1 MNTLKMEWKKLLSKP
16 LLIGTMFVLMFIP
29 IIYGGFFL
37 GASWDPYGKTDRLP
51 VAVVNQDQP
60 AEYEGTQLAVGDE
73 LVDNLKDNQD
83 LEWHFTDKKEAEKG
97 MDEGKYFMVLT
108 IPEDFSFNAS
118 TVMGV
123 QPKPMNLQYETN
135 PGRGFFIEAVS
146 KQATADIREQISESV
161 TKEYVKAVFDQI
173 QTIGDGMDEAA
184 DGAVQLTDGAAEI
197 HKGNATLSEKLGEL
211 ATGTLTFK
219 QGAEK
224 LEVGAGQFAAGAA
237 QLDEGAGQLR
247 TGVFAYTDGVGQL
260 QSGIAGLA
268 DGTSQL
274 TAGGA
279 ELVEGSAALADGL
292 GTLLPGAQQLNSG
305 LADAENGSGQ
315 LNAGLQELQTKTAEL
330 AGPDSG
336 IQQLANGQR
345 ALNDGLD
352 ELAAGSSSLE
362 EGLKA
367 LQQGLPSQDQVNSL
381 QQGLA
386 SIRENAAKL
395 AAVASAGDANG
406 AASLQASLSAAKQ
419 ALDELQISSSNA
431 AEAVKNTSTY
441 NALAPEQQSELIAA
455 IEQSAATQSANQQAS
470 IDKLAGNLAAINSDL
485 NNSILPAFQSLG
497 SLPEQAAGLSG
508 AIAQVN
514 PAASEALGGYE
525 TIQQA
530 LNGKLIPGAGSLTTG
545 INEAAAGSGQL
556 LSGVN
561 EAASSLPQ
569 LAGAVDSL
577 AKGSE
582 SLNQGVSALSA
593 GSNGLV
599 EGAGAL
605 KEGSA
610 QLQQGTAAY
619 TEGVAK
625 VADGTNELKQG
636 ADELAGNS
644 AALQSGADDLASGI
658 SSLNNGVPTLINGV
672 NELAGGA
679 GDIGDGAQALESG
692 AGELG
697 DGAAK
702 LETGS
707 TELADRL
714 AEGAQEINGT
724 DLSDA
729 NYEMIAAPA
738 SATESKISEV
748 PNYGHAM
755 APYILSLG
763 LYVGALSFNLVFPI
777 NGRPSQPTS
786 GAAWW
791 LSKFLLGFVQATA
804 AALIVDA
811 IMIFGFHLQV
821 DHVGEFIAISIIT
834 SLAYMFLI
842 MFLSI
847 ALGNP
852 GRFVAMIILVLQ
864 LGASGGTFPIELTNS
879 FFQKVHDFV
888 PMSYALLGFR
898 ESMSSAYGSE
908 TFILSVSILG
918 GFVLAFNLLLWAV
931 LSVRNH
937 KLAKLAASN

>member
-1 MNTLKMEWKKLLSKP
+1 MLKMEWKHLLSKP

-60 AEYEGTQLAVGDE
+60 AEYEGKTLAVGDE
-73 LVDNLKDNQD
+73 LVNNLKDNHD
-83 LEWHFTDKKEAEKG
+83 LEWHFTDEKEAEKG

-123 QPKPMNLQYETN
+123 QPKTMKLKYETN

-146 KQATADIREQISESV
+146 KQATGEIRDQISESV

-173 QTIGDGMDEAA
+173 QTIGEGMTEAA
-184 DGAVQLTDGAAEI
+184 DGAGQLTDGAAEI
-197 HKGNATLSEKLGEL
+197 HEGNAKLSEKLGEL
-211 ATGTLTFK
+211 ATGTLTFQ

-224 LEVGAGQFAAGAA
+224 LEVGAGQFVAGAA
-237 QLDEGAGQLR
+237 QLNEGAGRLQD
-247 TGVFAYTDGVGQL
+247 GIFAYTDGVGQL
-260 QSGIAGLA
+260 QSGLAGLV

-274 TAGGA
+274 TAGGP
-279 ELVEGSAALADGL
+279 ELVQGSAALAEGL
-292 GTLLPGAQQLNSG
+292 ETLLPGAEQLNAG
-305 LADAENGSGQ
+305 LTEARSGSGQ
-315 LNAGLQELQTKTAEL
+315 LNAGLHELQSKTAQL
-330 AGPDSG
+330 TGPGSG
-336 IQQLANGQR
+336 IQQLAEGQQ
-345 ALNDGLD
+345 ALNDGLG

-362 EGLKA
+362 EGLIA
-367 LQQGLPSQDQVNSL
+367 LQQGLPSQEQISSL

-386 SIRENAAKL
+386 GIQENANKL

-406 AASLQASLSAAKQ
+406 ASSLQANLAAAQ
-419 ALDELQISSSNA
+419 QSLDELKNSSSSA
-431 AEAVKNTSTY
+431 AEAVKNTAAY
-441 NALAPEQQSELIAA
+441 GALTPEQQTELMAA
-455 IEQSAATQSANQQAS
+455 VEQSAAAQSANQQAS
-470 IDKLAGNLAAINSDL
+470 LSALAERLAAIDSDV
-485 NNSILPAFQSLG
+485 NNRILPAFQSLG
-497 SLPEQAAGLSG
+497 ALPEQAAGLSG
-508 AIAQVN
+508 AIAKVN
-514 PAASEALGGYE
+514 PAASEALNGYA
-525 TIQQA
+525 TIQGA
-530 LNGKLIPGAGSLTTG
+530 LSSKLIPGAASLKTG

-561 EAASSLPQ
+561 ETASSLPQ
-569 LAGAVDSL
+569 LAGAVESL

-582 SLNQGVSALSA
+582 SLDEGVSALAS
-593 GSNGLV
+593 GSDGLV

-605 KEGSA
+605 KEGST

-619 TEGVAK
+619 TAGVAE
-625 VADGTNELKQG
+625 AANGTERLKQG
-636 ADELAGNS
+636 ADKLAGNS
-644 AALQSGADDLASGI
+644 AGLQSGAADLAEGTASLSSGAPALVNGVSELASG
-658 SSLNNGVPTLINGV
+658 
-672 NELAGGA
+672 AA
-679 GDIGDGAQALESG
+679 DIGDGAEA
-692 AGELG
+692 
-697 DGAAK
+697 
-702 LETGS
+702 LETGAGKLGGGAAELENGS
-707 TELADRL
+707 AELAGSL
-714 AEGAQEINGT
+714 AEGAQDIEGT
-724 DLSDA
+724 QLSDA

-738 SATESKISEV
+738 SATESKVSEV

-777 NGRPSQPTS
+777 NRLPGQPTS

-791 LSKFLLGFVQATA
+791 LSKFSLGFIQATA

-821 DHVGEFIAISIIT
+821 EHVGEFIAISIIT

-852 GRFVAMIILVLQ
+852 GRFLAMIILVLQ

-879 FFQKVHDFV
+879 FFQKAHDFV

-898 ESMSSAYGSE
+898 ESMSSAYGTE
-908 TFILSVSILG
+908 TFVLSISVLL
-918 GFVLAFNLLLWAV
+918 GFVVIFNLLLWMV
-931 LSVRNH
+931 LSVKNH
-937 KLAKLAASN
+937 KIAKLAASN